1 MSEARKNTRSYSA
14 NLQTRDLDA
23 NACIKVTVMYLKDKK
38 EQWFADNLPTCTC
51 ILPRYPSHYAC
62 KQSENQWL
70 DLLIIYTTNIK
81 QLLFHSLI
89 QKTEYRDDASLARLE

>member
-1 MSEARKNTRSYSA
+1 MSGVRKNTRSCTA

-38 EQWFADNLPTCTC
+38 EQWFADNSPICACVLS
-51 ILPRYPSHYAC
+51 RDASHYGC
-62 KQSENQWL
+62 KFSEKQWL

-81 QLLFHSLI
+81 PLLFLQI
-89 QKTEYRDDASLARLE
+89 ETKYRISR